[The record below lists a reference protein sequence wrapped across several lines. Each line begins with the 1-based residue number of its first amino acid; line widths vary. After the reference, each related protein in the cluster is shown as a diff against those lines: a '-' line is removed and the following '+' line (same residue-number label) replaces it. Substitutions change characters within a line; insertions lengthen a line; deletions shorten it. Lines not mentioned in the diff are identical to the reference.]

1 MKHVCKKYW
10 KVQLVLSNQSEIE
23 SVKGIR
29 YYGDHQAA
37 AAAAAAY

>member
-29 YYGDHQAA
+29 YGYHQAA